1 VTKRGTN
8 PQRIRPQ
15 PSDYPEALADYVE
28 RVPES
33 DVLSV
38 LASQPADLRQ
48 IAASLSRERERHAYA
63 PGKWTV
69 RQIVGHLGDGERI
82 FGYRALCFSRGDRTP
97 LPGFDE
103 NAYVERSRSNDVPLR
118 DLVEEFASL
127 RAANLR
133 LFQALDEEGWRET
146 GEANGTPISVRALA
160 FAMAGHVR
168 HHVAVLHER
177 YGIGPAK

>member
-1 VTKRGTN
+1 MTRRGTN

-15 PSDYPEALADYVE
+15 ASDFPEAVAEYVE

-38 LASQPADLRQ
+38 LASQPEELRQ
-48 IAASLSRERERHAYA
+48 IAASLSREREKHAYA

-69 RQIVGHLGDGERI
+69 RQIVGHLGDGERVL
-82 FGYRALCFSRGDRTP
+82 GYRALCFSRGDPTP

-103 NAYVERSRSNDVPLR
+103 NTYVERSRSNDVPLR

-133 LFQALDEEGWRET
+133 MFQALDEEAWRES
-146 GEANGTPISVRALA
+146 GEANGTRISVRALA

-168 HHVAVLHER
+168 H
-177 YGIGPAK
+177 